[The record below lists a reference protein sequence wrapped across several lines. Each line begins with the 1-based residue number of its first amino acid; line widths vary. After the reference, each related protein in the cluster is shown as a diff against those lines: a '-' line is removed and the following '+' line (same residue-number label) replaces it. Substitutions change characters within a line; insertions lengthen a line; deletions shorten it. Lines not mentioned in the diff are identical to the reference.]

1 METHAPHVH
10 HSSGKKFSQYFYEFL
25 MLFLAVFFGFL
36 AEYQL
41 EHQIEKDKEIQFIK
55 SLVSDLKDD
64 IRLLDQNVTLQ
75 KTGLILMDSLLTVLN
90 DAVLVKEKG
99 DLIYYAARV
108 GPRLGLLSSNTKTF
122 DQLKN
127 SGGFRLIRNAV
138 TSDKIMSYYTQFPMI
153 RLLESIYMDE
163 FSEYKIIGSKIF
175 DPIVLRKMEMESGV
189 ISRSANNPEL
199 RTYDKGLLKE
209 LGFFILQINGSRRS
223 ILKAEGEIKKSGNEL
238 IAYLERNYKMDN

>member
-41 EHQIEKDKEIQFIK
+41 EHQIEKDKELQFIK

-64 IRLLDQNVTLQ
+64 IKSLDQNVALQ
-75 KTGLILMDSLLTVLN
+75 KKGLILLDSLLSVLT
-90 DAVLVKEKG
+90 DPVLVKENG
-99 DLIYYAARV
+99 DMIYYAARV
-108 GPRLGLLSSNTKTF
+108 GPRLGLLSTNTKTF

-127 SGGFRLIRNAV
+127 SGGFRLIRNAE
-138 TSDKIMSYYTQFPMI
+138 TSDKIMTYYNQFPMI
-153 RLLESIYMDE
+153 HLLEGHSIIE

-175 DPIVLRKMEMESGV
+175 DPIVLRKMEMENGS
-189 ISRSANNPEL
+189 INRSANNPKL
-199 RTYDKGLLKE
+199 RSYDKELL
-209 LGFFILQINGSRRS
+209 N
-223 ILKAEGEIKKSGNEL
+223 
-238 IAYLERNYKMDN
+238 